1 MPPEIVIDPAPPPEP
16 PPIPAPPCDPVAR
29 TVPPSMEIVPAAA
42 PSLPPMPAPLR
53 QLVADIGDAPP
64 LTRSDAL
71 FASQTAMPA

>member
-53 QLVADIGDAPP
+53 QLVADIGAVPS
-64 LTRSDAL
+64 LMRSDAL